1 MLASPLPFGGIELGP
16 FRERG
21 LACSSC
27 AESRGGQQSIEH
39 VPTSSG
45 LRATVLV
52 SSEIHCLVFVLA
64 SSSVVDVRL
73 FGLHGY
79 GIAGRRGV
87 WRLSHAWNCQ
97 KMLGWSAMWSGDL
110 TLPTTFFSCLMP
122 PPPSQCGHICDN
134 TAQGFI
140 GVSCTSTLASPRV
153 ARFEPPASGLVSF

>member
-1 MLASPLPFGGIELGP
+1 MVCCATVDRRAFHGGLVK
-16 FRERG
+16 G
-21 LACSSC
+21 LRCSEKLLVDVAHFVATYS
-27 AESRGGQQSIEH
+27 SS
-39 VPTSSG
+39 SSG

>member
-1 MLASPLPFGGIELGP
+1 MGYGRPLLSLRCEHG
-16 FRERG
+16 
-21 LACSSC
+21 ACGFYLPPPLLLSTLRS
-27 AESRGGQQSIEH
+27 ALTVSLT
-39 VPTSSG
+39 PPSSG